1 MPATHIALPTT
12 HVTPPWV
19 RGAAVWSVPAA
30 LSRAGGSCAVVR
42 RDAHGLWSGGMDL
55 HRNVARALAAARELG
70 LDLEVRDVP
79 EGART
84 AQQAADAVGAPV
96 GAIVKSLVL
105 ASDAGPLMVMTSG
118 ANRVSY
124 GKVEAA
130 TGRSGVGRC
139 DAEAARAATSY
150 PVGGVSP
157 FGHPAPLPMLIDRD
171 LLAYDE
177 VWAAAGTPHAV
188 FPMAPDDLVHA
199 TGAEPAD
206 IAEQGLTPPS
216 PTPRA

>member
-1 MPATHIALPTT
+1 MEP
-12 HVTPPWV
+12 
-19 RGAAVWSVPAA
+19 
-30 LSRAGGSCAVVR
+30 
-42 RDAHGLWSGGMDL
+42 
-55 HRNVARALAAARELG
+55 HRNVARAVAAARDLG
-70 LDLEVRDVP
+70 LNLQVRHVP

-105 ASDAGPLMVMTSG
+105 DSDTGPLMVMTSG

-130 TGRSGVGRC
+130 SGRTGVRRC

-171 LLAYDE
+171 LLDHE
-177 VWAAAGTPHAV
+177 VVWAAAGTPHAV
-188 FPMAPDDLVHA
+188 FPIAPDDLIRA

-206 IAEQGLTPPS
+206 VAE
-216 PTPRA
+216 

>member
-1 MPATHIALPTT
+1 MEP
-12 HVTPPWV
+12 
-19 RGAAVWSVPAA
+19 
-30 LSRAGGSCAVVR
+30 
-42 RDAHGLWSGGMDL
+42 
-55 HRNVARALAAARELG
+55 HRNVARAVAAARTLG
-70 LDLEVRDVP
+70 LDLQVRDVP

-105 ASDAGPLMVMTSG
+105 DSDTGPLMVMTSG
-118 ANRVSY
+118 ANRVRY

-130 TGRSGVGRC
+130 TGRTGVRRC
-139 DAEAARAATSY
+139 DADAARAATSY

-171 LLAYDE
+171 LLGHDV

-188 FPMAPDDLVHA
+188 FPIAPDDLVPA

-206 IAEQGLTPPS
+206 VAE
-216 PTPRA
+216 